1 MNLMV
6 TANQKPIMDA
16 CNSKDLQTYITIKK
30 NYQIARKE
38 SKEEESNIKEIQNSQ
53 NTVAKCNKD
62 QPLNNY
68 LKCKWTQCSN
78 VEKIQNSLV
87 KKTNKATTKRKQPR
101 PICTL
106 PTETQIRSKD
116 TD

>member
-1 MNLMV
+1 MQFQRSPNV
-6 TANQKPIMDA
+6 YN
-16 CNSKDLQTYITIKK
+16 NEK
-30 NYQIARKE
+30 NYQITRKE

-78 VEKIQNSLV
+78 EKIQNSLV
-87 KKTNKATTKRKQPR
+87 KNKQSNNKKKTTKTHMYAAYRDSN
-101 PICTL
+101 
-106 PTETQIRSKD
+106 QI
-116 TD
+116 